1 MNGRTHAR
9 GADADLRGK
18 RALITGGASGIGLA
32 TAERFKSIGA
42 SVAVVDLP
50 SEVEAIDGRSGL
62 LAIGADVSDP
72 AAVRAAY
79 DRIDQEFGGVDIL
92 VANAGI
98 SLRQPVLEIT
108 PDDWNRVLA
117 TNLSGVFYC
126 AQSAASRM
134 LDAGA
139 GVILMA
145 SSTNAKVGHPNYA
158 HYNASK
164 AGVALLARTMARELA
179 PRVRVNAVCPG
190 YVWTPMQKA
199 EYTDEMRAELDI
211 GIPLKRHAT
220 PEEVADLYVFLASSA
235 ASYITGVEIPIDGGE
250 LA

>member
-1 MNGRTHAR
+1 MRTP
-9 GADADLRGK
+9 DAGIAGK
-18 RALITGGASGIGLA
+18 RVAITGGASGIGLA
-32 TAERFKSIGA
+32 TAERFQRAGA
-42 SVAVVDLP
+42 SVVVIDLP
-50 SEVEAIDGRSGL
+50 SKVDALGDQDGLGAI
-62 LAIGADVSDP
+62 AADVSDP
-72 AAVRAAY
+72 VAVRSAFG
-79 DRIDQEFGGVDIL
+79 RIDQDFGGIDVL

-98 SLRQPVLEIT
+98 SLRQSVLEIS

-126 AQSAASRM
+126 AQEAAKRM
-134 LDAGA
+134 LKTGD

-145 SSTNAKVGHPNYA
+145 ASTNAKAGHPNYA

-164 AGVALLARTMARELA
+164 AGVGLLARTMARELA
-179 PRVRVNAVCPG
+179 PTVRVNAVCPG

-199 EYTDEMRAELDI
+199 EYTDEMRAELDV
-211 GIPLKRHAT
+211 GIPLKRHAE
-220 PEEVADLYVFLASSA
+220 PEEVADLYAFLASDG